1 MALLDILAGTTEGIN
16 RGITRERQ
24 AMYTRF
30 KEEQAKRQYEDAI
43 AYRDKAFD
51 ENVRQFGIR
60 TALERSRLSDQLKT
74 NEQTR
79 NLRESQEGREV
90 ERHDEW
96 KELAPERKE
105 SVKLGIDSLR
115 QGIDIRGQENI
126 RAGERHDEWKEL
138 APERKEGIKLGIDSL
153 RQGIDIRGQENIR
166 AGERHDEW
174 KELAPKRKE
183 QIDLGID
190 SLRHQVKGTTPLTSY
205 QSRYLDYLDRA
216 LEGKRESDT
225 GFKDPTFFQQRDIAT
240 EEGILN
246 QMGKYMRKH
255 TGKHWIFGWDV
266 DEPLN
271 RPKKEVID
279 PKTGERTFVEDE
291 RDSISKAFSNMG
303 GDMFMALKDEF
314 NQNQALAYNRL
325 TTLLQSFFRTDHGAE
340 MLGKLRKKLP
350 GQSDGQI
357 VEEMKK
363 IFLQGARERAIGDAW
378 RQLNEAGKS
387 PIDVQLDTKVR

>member
-90 ERHDEW
+90 
-96 KELAPERKE
+96 
-105 SVKLGIDSLR
+105 
-115 QGIDIRGQENI
+115 
-126 RAGERHDEWKEL
+126 
-138 APERKEGIKLGIDSL
+138 
-153 RQGIDIRGQENIR
+153 
-166 AGERHDEW
+166 ERHDEW

>member
-30 KEEQAKRQYEDAI
+30 KEEQAKRQYDDAI
-43 AYRDKAFD
+43 AHRDKVFD

-60 TALERSRLSDQLKT
+60 TALEKSRLSDQLKT

-79 NLRESQEGREV
+79 NLRRSQEGREV
-90 ERHDEW
+90 ERHGEW
-96 KELAPERKE
+96 RDLAPY
-105 SVKLGIDSLR
+105 
-115 QGIDIRGQENI
+115 
-126 RAGERHDEWKEL
+126 
-138 APERKEGIKLGIDSL
+138 RKEGIKLGIDSL
-153 RQGIDIRGQENIR
+153 RQGIDIRGKEEDRAAERHGEWVEFKPYRKRETELGIDSLEQGIDIRGNEDRR

-174 KELAPKRKE
+174 LRLAPKREE

-190 SLRHQVKGTTPLTSY
+190 SLRQQVEGTTPLTRY

-216 LEGKRESDT
+216 LEGKRTDDS

-303 GDMFMALKDEF
+303 GDMFMSLKDEF
-314 NQNQALAYNRL
+314 NQNPSLAYNRL

-350 GQSDGQI
+350 GHSDGQI
-357 VEEMKK
+357 IEEMKK

-378 RQLNEAGKS
+378 KQINEAGKS
-387 PIDVQLDTKVR
+387 PVDIQLDTKVR